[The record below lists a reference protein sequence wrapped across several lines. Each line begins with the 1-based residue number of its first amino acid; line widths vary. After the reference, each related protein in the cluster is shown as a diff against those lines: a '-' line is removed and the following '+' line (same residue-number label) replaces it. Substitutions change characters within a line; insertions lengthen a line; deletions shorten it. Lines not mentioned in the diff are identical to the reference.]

1 MVEGSTISPLLCY
14 NDMKTNNSSAYTMP
28 NVGCK
33 IGKVYQKLSS
43 QLEASLAESGLNI
56 TASEYLVMRVLYS
69 NDGLQQCEIV
79 DTLGKDKASVCRTV
93 ASLARKGYVTTE
105 PVSHKCL
112 RVWVSDQGRKIQ
124 HLIDNVA
131 LKRHKAL
138 EAVVNAGEMDIFVK
152 VLDQILDN

>member
-1 MVEGSTISPLLCY
+1 M
-14 NDMKTNNSSAYTMP
+14 
-28 NVGCK
+28 
-33 IGKVYQKLSS
+33 
-43 QLEASLAESGLNI
+43 
-56 TASEYLVMRVLYS
+56 
-69 NDGLQQCEIV
+69 
-79 DTLGKDKASVCRTV
+79 GKDKASVCRTV